1 MKLKNFTIFQSQKD
15 PRWGESYIKGTA
27 KLKDYGC
34 LVADIS
40 MVANFYGMDET
51 PDEVVNKINA
61 KNGFTSAGEYYWGK
75 AEDVYKDIDLKEK
88 YKRTNYFLKD
98 SDINAIKD
106 AIDAGFPVMIWL
118 DYNPRTVK
126 NDMHWVLIIGYDPT
140 DENNFTIADPIDG
153 KEKSLKKYLGWW
165 KPSARRAI
173 EAYVIYEG
181 KHKNADE
188 CENCDKYKKEIEDLR
203 KDKKQLETKIND
215 VIKILK

>member
-1 MKLKNFTIFQSQKD
+1 
-15 PRWGESYIKGTA
+15 
-27 KLKDYGC
+27 
-34 LVADIS
+34 
-40 MVANFYGMDET
+40 
-51 PDEVVNKINA
+51 
-61 KNGFTSAGEYYWGK
+61 
-75 AEDVYKDIDLKEK
+75 
-88 YKRTNYFLKD
+88 LKD

-173 EAYVIYEG
+173 EAYVIYDFSWYAFG
-181 KHKNADE
+181 G
-188 CENCDKYKKEIEDLR
+188 L
-203 KDKKQLETKIND
+203 
-215 VIKILK
+215 